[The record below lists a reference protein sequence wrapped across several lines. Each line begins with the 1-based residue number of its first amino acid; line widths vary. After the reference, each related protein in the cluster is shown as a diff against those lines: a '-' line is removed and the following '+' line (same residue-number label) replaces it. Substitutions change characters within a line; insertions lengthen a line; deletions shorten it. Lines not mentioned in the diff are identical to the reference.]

1 MNNAVC
7 TQKKVSHVRHG
18 ATTAVLKLDEARRV
32 YVGADNRLDLATL
45 ARCFAGAPASAEVSG
60 SMPKPRL

>member
-7 TQKKVSHVRHG
+7 TQRKVSPVRHR

-32 YVGADNRLDLATL
+32 YLGAVNRLDLATL
-45 ARCFAGAPASAEVSG
+45 ARSFADAPASVEVSG
-60 SMPKPRL
+60 KMPKPQR